1 MSNFLSRLIRRKPK
15 PLRPT
20 NPGPSTT
27 VTSNR
32 SELRPVTLT
41 ARNLRYFM
49 ERVPISYL
57 AVGRITESDMALAAT
72 TPILGQYAPTF
83 GWPDDWGWY
92 WEYLDAY
99 MFIPEVAFAVKTK
112 TRLIW
117 KPGFEIE
124 ASSDTIAQKLL
135 REWKRRKVSQ
145 SLFHAT
151 KNAMIW
157 GNAYLESVDNSF
169 AKFEQGL
176 PSDVAM
182 GAAYDNPTGAPR
194 PLKEWI
200 PATKFYGLKNTDP
213 RTMRLQIHPQ
223 RWDKDKADVLVE
235 KVIQRRWSG
244 PLAPTAIGGSD
255 TEIDF
260 HPDQM
265 LRLQFN
271 KITGGIYGYCSFR
284 ETLFPLKGYMIMLQ
298 FLPTIVQKRA
308 DMTLLAT
315 YGGNMFDTSGRQV
328 SVMPTE
334 ADLVATRQRVE
345 GRMAGEEIYADFLTK
360 IEQVFK
366 DAGQV
371 AGIEELI
378 NDYRERV
385 MLGLEIPQSVV
396 TSAGGQEIKWGSFQ
410 FELLEDSTR
419 EGQQAMEEFCVDNII
434 PKLMLNLGHKEGD
447 GPEVDVRTSDDQ
459 GDKQLVFPQL

>member
-1 MSNFLSRLIRRKPK
+1 MPTFLNRVFGKKPK
-15 PLRPT
+15 PVT
-20 NPGPSTT
+20 SANPATITS
-27 VTSNR
+27 SNR
-32 SELRPVTLT
+32 SEARPAGLT
-41 ARNLRYFM
+41 PRNLRAFM

-57 AVGRITESDMALAAT
+57 AVGRITESDLALAAT

-83 GWPDDWGWY
+83 GFPEDWGWY

-124 ASSDTIAQKLL
+124 ASSDAIARKLL
-135 REWKRRKVSQ
+135 KEWKRRKISQ
-145 SLFHAT
+145 SLFHAS
-151 KNAMIW
+151 KNSLIW
-157 GNAYLESVDNSF
+157 GNSYLESVDNSV
-169 AKFEQGL
+169 AKWEQGL

-200 PATKFYGLKNTDP
+200 PATRFYGLKNTDP

-223 RWDKDKADVLVE
+223 RWDRERAQVLIE
-235 KVIQRRWSG
+235 KLIQRRWSG
-244 PLAPTAIGGSD
+244 PLAPSAIMGSE

-265 LRLQFN
+265 LALQFN

-284 ETLFPLKGYMIMLQ
+284 ETLFPLKGYLLMLQ
-298 FLPTIVQKRA
+298 FLPSIVQKRA
-308 DMTLLAT
+308 DTTLLAK
-315 YGGNMFDTSGRQV
+315 YGGNMYDTSGRQV

-334 ADLVATRQRVE
+334 ADLAATRQRVE
-345 GRMAGEEIYADFLTK
+345 GRMAGEEIYADWLTN
-360 IEQVFK
+360 IEQVYK
-366 DAGQV
+366 TSGQLG
-371 AGIEELI
+371 GIEELI
-378 NDYRERV
+378 NDYKERV
-385 MLGLEIPQSVV
+385 LLGLELPQSVV
-396 TSAGGQEIKWGSFQ
+396 TAAGGQEIKWGSFQ

-419 EGQQAMEEFCVDNII
+419 ENQQLVEEFTIDYII
-434 PKLMLNLGHKEGD
+434 PKLLLNLGHKQGD
-447 GPEVDVRTSDDQ
+447 GPEIDVRTKDDQ
-459 GDKQLVFPQL
+459 RDKQLVFPSL